1 MRRKKSGIPFKKVQ
15 KSVSTEF
22 KVFIVFH
29 RISSARFPCG
39 REVCVQFF
47 SAGFRMFPIGLSV
60 FPPSFRKS
68 PVRKCGNVRINLF
81 RIDGGLCGSRVCR
94 HQFARVKRARANE
107 IGAILPYVYVRASC
121 AYVRNIIMCLSP
133 PAFHRGCIPPVGSAP
148 FRCRFAHL
156 RCRKSSE
163 EGSGER
169 RSGEESVPKS
179 Q

>member
-47 SAGFRMFPIGLSV
+47 PAGFRMFPIGLSV

-68 PVRKCGNVRINLF
+68 PVRKCGNVRINPF
-81 RIDGGLCGSRVCR
+81 RIDGGGMRLSRTPTSGCPRQTGACKRDWCNSSVCVR
-94 HQFARVKRARANE
+94 ACVVRLRTDYYYVSFAARVSSWLHSAGRER
-107 IGAILPYVYVRASC
+107 
-121 AYVRNIIMCLSP
+121 
-133 PAFHRGCIPPVGSAP
+133 PVPMP
-148 FRCRFAHL
+148 FRPSPL
-156 RCRKSSE
+156 PE
-163 EGSGER
+163 IL
-169 RSGEESVPKS
+169 
-179 Q
+179 